1 MKPMKVGLSS
11 DFGTPE
17 HWRRLVDF
25 AKGHGVSQL
34 VYWVAGNNCYAGRP
48 FFFPKYPGLL
58 GAEERQTIL
67 VMRENLRQAAAMCHE
82 AGIGFWFSFHAIMM
96 PKTAAQWGAARKGLF
111 NAEGEPDMGNPGIYE
126 IMQDQVDELLELAPH
141 MAGLELWLEEGS
153 EIVVTAFSHQT
164 VPMAEYLDR
173 IVGTVHEKCVRHNL
187 ELSVDLHVM
196 GGHRFAVDSL
206 LAAARK
212 RPTIMVSADDTFGD
226 FNLHSPFN
234 VHLSRAATTNPL
246 LVHFDVHSE
255 YWGRNFYPSS
265 NLSQLAQHIEEARD
279 LGAAYVNARI
289 ATVHDSWSPHANVLP
304 SRRHLYSGLARV
316 RDGEPIPKDLC
327 LCCFDTLGGFNAE
340 FFCRRAVDPTASPR
354 ETVCEFLRAE
364 FGMDLPELAEV
375 FLDVEG
381 VAARVYSAGQGTFT
395 AQSVLPDM
403 NLVWG
408 WFAHGEVMTT
418 KAGAAFAY
426 PFAMGMP
433 SLRIPYHAGMVGP
446 SYRAVGPAA
455 LVEEKRQALADA
467 EELLA
472 RARPAVAKLGPDA
485 QRFILQ
491 RFEDFAFFARP
502 AYAVL
507 EAEVH
512 YFHMCT
518 NKTNPGFP
526 DPKRL
531 NALIPVLA
539 DLAVQWDQR
548 QPHDEYHISRRLR
561 TWHQELTKSLD
572 ERGLL
577 AR

>member
-1 MKPMKVGLSS
+1 MKLGLSS

-25 AKGHGVSQL
+25 ASAHGVSQL
-34 VYWVAGNNCYAGRP
+34 VHWTVGRGCYAGRP
-48 FFFPKYPGLL
+48 FLFPKYPGLL
-58 GAEERQTIL
+58 GAEERQHVQ
-67 VMRENLRQAAAMCHE
+67 VMRENLRQAAAMCRE

-96 PKTAAQWGAARKGLF
+96 PPAAQWGAAGEGLF
-111 NAEGEPDMGNPGIYE
+111 NAAGEPDMRSPRIYE
-126 IMQDQVDELLELAPH
+126 LLQDQVDELLELAPNLT
-141 MAGLELWLEEGS
+141 GLELWIEEGS
-153 EIVVTAFSHQT
+153 EVVVSEFQHQT
-164 VPMAEYLDR
+164 VPMEEYLDR
-173 IVGTVHEKCVRHNL
+173 IVGAVHEQCVRHNL
-187 ELSVDLHVM
+187 EMSVDLHVM

-206 LAAARK
+206 LVAARK
-212 RPTIMVSADDTFGD
+212 RPAILVSADDTFGD

-234 VHLSRAATTNPL
+234 VHLCRAATSNPL

-255 YWGRNFYPSS
+255 YWGRNFYPSV
-265 NLSQLAQHIEEARD
+265 NLSQLAQHLEEARA

-289 ATVHDSWSPHANVLP
+289 ATIHDSWSPHANVLP
-304 SRRHLYSGLARV
+304 GRRALYPQLARV
-316 RDGEPIPKDLC
+316 RDGEPLPTDLE

-340 FFCRRAVDPTASPR
+340 FFCRRAKDPTASPR
-354 ETVCEFLRAE
+354 ETVCEFLRGE

-381 VAARVYSAGQGTFT
+381 VAARVYYAGQGTFT

-403 NLVWG
+403 GLVLG

-426 PFAMGMP
+426 PFAQGMP

-467 EELLA
+467 EDLLA
-472 RARPAVAKLGPDA
+472 RARPAVAKLEADA

-491 RFEDFAFFARP
+491 KFEDFAFFAR
-502 AYAVL
+502 AAHVVL

-526 DPKRL
+526 DARRMNEL
-531 NALIPVLA
+531 VPVLA
-539 DLAVQWDQR
+539 NFAAQWDQR

-561 TWHQELTKSLD
+561 EWHKELIKSLG

-577 AR
+577 A